1 MKVVNKLAF
10 FSGIFVWIILFFSY
24 FINLNVDVGD
34 NYIVQDTLLGIII
47 FHNIFILSFYLLIAL
62 TLLFVGIKKV
72 RLV

>member
-10 FSGIFVWIILFFSY
+10 FSGIFVLLILFFSY